1 MAGQENEEIIEEY
14 PKGFRSEARDG
25 GKRDY
30 VRSCLRQY
38 GENSL
43 CGLALEDDKSWFF
56 PGQVDGFASYALSGH
71 TMVICGDP
79 VCKREQ
85 IPAFLSELEE
95 FAGKRHLNV
104 VFLFVLEKNLPFY
117 HDAGYGCYKT
127 GEEATFDVGSW
138 SMAGG
143 KMAKVR
149 SSWHTA
155 QHKGLTVHEYCPL
168 KHRDPDVE
176 RQMQEITD
184 QWLGDKH
191 TARLQFAVGS
201 LMLGHPEEKR
211 YFYAADPDGR
221 IQGFNVLNPYLGGK
235 GWIIDIMRR
244 REDAPH
250 GVMELLFHDIMQTL
264 KAENVQYMSLGIAP
278 FFNTN
283 DGQDPSLFEKA
294 EHYIYGHM
302 NYIYGFKPLQ
312 EAKEKYGPVWS
323 NVYLA
328 CHPKHMSPWM
338 DLAACSILDSAG
350 FSDYVRAF
358 LDMQKA
364 RKEKKEE
371 MKEEKEQTVQS
382 RG

>member
-1 MAGQENEEIIEEY
+1 MKSPEQEIIGAY
-14 PKGFRSEARDG
+14 PAEFHAEPRDESG
-25 GKRDY
+25 RAY
-30 VRSCLRQY
+30 VRSCIRQY

-56 PGQVDGFASYALSGH
+56 PGNVEGFASYALSGR

-79 VCKREQ
+79 VCKRDQ
-85 IPAFLSELEE
+85 IPEFLADLKTFSGE
-95 FAGKRHLNV
+95 RHLHV
-104 VFLFVLEKNLPFY
+104 VFLFVLEKNLPYY
-117 HDAGYGCYKT
+117 HDAGYGCYKA
-127 GEEATFDVGSW
+127 GEEASFDVRSW
-138 SMAGG
+138 SMEGG
-143 KMAKVR
+143 RMAKVR

-155 QHKGLTVHEYCPL
+155 QHRGLSVHEYCPQR
-168 KHRDPDVE
+168 KRNPDVE
-176 RQMQEITD
+176 GQMRDITD

-201 LMLGHPEEKR
+201 LMLENPEDKR
-211 YFYAADPDGR
+211 YFYASDPDGM

-244 REDAPH
+244 REGAPH

-264 KAENVQYMSLGIAP
+264 KEENVQYLSLGIAP

-283 DGQDPSLFEKA
+283 DGPDPSLFEKA

-312 EAKEKYGPVWS
+312 EAKEKYSPVWS

-338 DLAACSILDSAG
+338 DLAACSILDSQG
-350 FSDYVRAF
+350 FGDYVRAF
-358 LDMQKA
+358 LDMKKA
-364 RKEKKEE
+364 G
-371 MKEEKEQTVQS
+371 KEQKS
-382 RG
+382 K